1 MAAQLKRQ
9 PEQELPLLIAEVV
22 ALVVAATSEHQL
34 YHLRQLEQLR
44 H

>member
-9 PEQELPLLIAEVV
+9 PGQEVPLQIAEVL
-22 ALVVAATSEHQL
+22 ALAAAATSEHQL